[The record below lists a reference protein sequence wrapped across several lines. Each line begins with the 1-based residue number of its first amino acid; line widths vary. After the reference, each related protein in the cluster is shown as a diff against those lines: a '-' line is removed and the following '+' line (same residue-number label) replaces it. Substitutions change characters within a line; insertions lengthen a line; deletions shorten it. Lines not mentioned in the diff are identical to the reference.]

1 MFEQQYDEEMSAEI
15 RRLEGKQRAAAAG
28 HPEWQNACAGCG
40 CEISV
45 QAERCAPCLAK
56 SGELESNGR

>member
-1 MFEQQYDEEMSAEI
+1 MFEQQYDEEMCSEI

-40 CEISV
+40 CEISL
-45 QAERCAPCLAK
+45 QAEFCASCLAK
-56 SGELESNGR
+56 QVET